1 MGSWA
6 TYFMQLTQRQEAII
20 IGTILG
26 DGCLERNGKH
36 VRLRLEH
43 GKSQKSYLL
52 WKYNELKE
60 IITGNIMRLHSYHK
74 INKCFYDSFRAYT
87 FSNQI
92 FDQYWNIFYPK
103 NKKVIPVRIKSILT
117 DPLSIAVWFMDDG
130 YKRNDC
136 NALRLGTDSFTK
148 NEHVLLQFVLKNN
161 FGIETSLH
169 KKGKYWNI
177 YIPQKESKKF
187 VDLVRPNIIPEF
199 TYKIALTP

>member
-1 MGSWA
+1 
-6 TYFMQLTQRQEAII
+6 MQLTQRQDAII

-36 VRLRLEH
+36 ARLRLEH

-52 WKYNELKE
+52 WKYNKLKE
-60 IITGNIMRLHSYHK
+60 VITGSIMRLHSYHK

-92 FDQYWNIFYPK
+92 FDTYWNTFYF
-103 NKKVIPVRIKSILT
+103 NKKKIIPIHIQFILKH
-117 DPLSIAVWFMDDG
+117 PLSLAVWFMDDG

-148 NEHVLLQFVLKNN
+148 DEQVLLQSVLKNN

-177 YIPQKESKKF
+177 YIPQRESKKF
-187 VDLVRPNIIPEF
+187 VDLVKPYIIPEL